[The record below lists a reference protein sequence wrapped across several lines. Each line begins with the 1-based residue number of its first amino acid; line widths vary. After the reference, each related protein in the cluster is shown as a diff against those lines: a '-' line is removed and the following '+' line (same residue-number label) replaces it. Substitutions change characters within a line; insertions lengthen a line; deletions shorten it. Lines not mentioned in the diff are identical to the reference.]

1 MQKEKRVSVMKA
13 VLAGV
18 AAFLLCSCSDYVGK
32 EKSHPLFVKAGTS
45 KNAGNFQDAAKCY
58 EEFLLICPRSVLTHK
73 ELADLYNDSLNEPLK
88 AVYHYEKWLSLLP
101 ENAPESSEIRSFA
114 ENARKNLYKKLSV
127 LYKDDPALSP
137 NSDEVKRLNERLT
150 AYVEHTRRIT
160 ERNRLLVSIIE
171 KLNAERRQINAT
183 RLQQTK
189 SISPRTPEKRKE
201 SGVTPAVRRN
211 RDADRQKNMEKK
223 SVSRKTGSVTT
234 YTVQK
239 GDTLS
244 KISRKFYGS
253 PNYVRLILSANSGK
267 IGRNMNIRLGQV
279 LVIPPAS
286 GKGK

>member
-1 MQKEKRVSVMKA
+1 MQKEKRVSVMKT

-45 KNAGNFQDAAKCY
+45 KNAGNFQEAAKCY

-127 LYKDDPALSP
+127 LYKGDPALNP
-137 NSDEVKRLNERLT
+137 DSDEVKRLNERLT
-150 AYVEHTRRIT
+150 AYVEHTRKIT
-160 ERNRLLVSIIE
+160 ERNRILVSIIE
-171 KLNAERRQINAT
+171 KMNAERRQINAS
-183 RLQQTK
+183 RAQRMQTEQA
-189 SISPRTPEKRKE
+189 RTPGKGSEVREKTSVYRKNA
-201 SGVTPAVRRN
+201 TA
-211 RDADRQKNMEKK
+211 KK
-223 SVSRKTGSVTT
+223 PVPPKTGSVTT
-234 YTVQK
+234 YTVQR

-244 KISRKFYGS
+244 RISRKFYGS
-253 PNYVRLILSANSGK
+253 ARYVNLILSANAGK
-267 IGRNMNIRLGQV
+267 IGKNKNIRQGQL
-279 LVIPPAS
+279 LVIPPKT
-286 GKGK
+286 GNGR